1 MVRIA
6 ISAPGDRPSRHWNA
20 HHCRQSQA
28 QRSGQNAMFVHARA
42 DSISFRLRPAGSQTQ
57 GTTGALCL
65 NSDRQ
70 PFLLTCGHV
79 VLDPGAHPVKHVD
92 ILSQGGRISE
102 RALVIHCQ
110 PRQVAEVTT
119 LDAAL
124 LQVSPQCAQ
133 RIAREN
139 PDLLPNGVRRATKQG
154 GEPVRLNRTSNVV
167 TGHYVGVIDEVR
179 LALFGNA
186 GTYTLQYG
194 HGYWLDS
201 PCDEGDSGA
210 PVLDAEGNLLG
221 LHCGSV
227 IESNT
232 YNAVFCDIDRICTEY
247 GVRVLQ
253 SGEQLLVPE
262 TESTQQVGPSTLGP
276 LAVAVSPA
284 DEARIVALTIWA
296 EAGLRGK
303 QTMECV
309 ASVIIN
315 RLKNCPWFG
324 RSLCNVCRAPNQF
337 PCWNP
342 TNHTAPLMREP
353 SAANG
358 DPPESV
364 RAYDYARKLADD
376 LRNDKLSVS
385 APAPPVTHY
394 HPDWLQPVPAWA
406 EGRQQ
411 VTASGGL
418 IFYSIL

>member
-1 MVRIA
+1 M
-6 ISAPGDRPSRHWNA
+6 S
-20 HHCRQSQA
+20 
-28 QRSGQNAMFVHARA
+28 VHARA

-79 VLDPGAHPVKHVD
+79 VLDPSAHPVKHVD
-92 ILSQGGRISE
+92 ILSQGSRLNE
-102 RALVIHCQ
+102 PALVIHSK

-133 RIAREN
+133 RIASEN
-139 PDLLPNGVRRATKQG
+139 PDLLPNGVRRSTKQSN
-154 GEPVRLNRTSNVV
+154 EPVRLNRSSNVV
-167 TGHYVGVIDEVR
+167 TGRYVGVIDEVR
-179 LALFGNA
+179 LELFGNA

-227 IESNT
+227 VASDT

-253 SGEQLLVPE
+253 RGEQLLVPV
-262 TESTQQVGPSTLGP
+262 TESTPQAGPSTLVP
-276 LAVAVSPA
+276 PAVAVNPE
-284 DEARIVALTIWA
+284 DEAHIVALTIWA

-309 ASVIIN
+309 ASVIFN
-315 RLKNCPWFG
+315 RLKKYPWFG
-324 RSLCNVCRAPNQF
+324 RSLCNVCRSPNQF

-353 SAANG
+353 SAVNG

-364 RAYDYARKLADD
+364 RAYEYARKLADD
-376 LRNDKLSVS
+376 LRNEKLSAS

-406 EGRQQ
+406 EGRQP